1 MQQSDVGYE
10 LCEQDGEDVP
20 YCPHGPT
27 LLFSR
32 KSNKGDAI
40 DKFYACAAY
49 RKRKDCNFYQKFGP
63 KESEEKQ
70 ALRKKIYLNFN
81 SSNRLYR
88 NIMEESI
95 HKERIK
101 FCLIC
106 GVVIP
111 NELCADNSHT
121 AQYTSLSAT
130 DLRYPS
136 RFLTPKESNASNAQY
151 FFSADVIDFIS
162 STISTLHFDKV
173 LCIGTPSIH
182 EHIKHSGKHKSV
194 ATFLL
199 DLDVRMRQFH
209 KDYAH
214 YNMFNHHFYEAAEE
228 ERFHQFMAS
237 SKSLLIIIDPP
248 YGGLVQALSVTLKK
262 IVATSSCKSVS
273 RLLFFPYFME
283 PQVEKHLPISP
294 CQTIK

>member
-49 RKRKDCNFYQKFGP
+49 RKRKDCTAQKDLLELQQLQQTLQEYNGG
-63 KESEEKQ
+63 
-70 ALRKKIYLNFN
+70 
-81 SSNRLYR
+81 
-88 NIMEESI
+88 SI